1 MLIRTLMK
9 AILKKIR
16 INTSIVCFRSLFQT
30 IQGLIQF
37 IDLILFPSLYK
48 SLEIVQYK
56 SFPQVYHSKRQIPYP
71 FDKYT
76 NDFMQQEK

>member
-1 MLIRTLMK
+1 MK

-30 IQGLIQF
+30 IQ
-37 IDLILFPSLYK
+37 DLILFPSLYK

-76 NDFMQQEK
+76 NDFMQQEKLSYEQYQV